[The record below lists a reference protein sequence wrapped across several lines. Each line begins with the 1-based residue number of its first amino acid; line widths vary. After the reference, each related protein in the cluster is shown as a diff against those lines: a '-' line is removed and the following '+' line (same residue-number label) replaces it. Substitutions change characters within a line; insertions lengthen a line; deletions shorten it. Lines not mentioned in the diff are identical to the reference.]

1 MNEQETNKVWRGL
14 LDAERFV
21 RYYGRLAEKF
31 SRWNRIALS
40 VIAVLTSGAAVLML
54 AELPAWADG
63 WAPPSLAILAAA
75 LAFWLSYADYSRR
88 AGIAA
93 GIAVQCME
101 LAQEWEEL
109 WLDADAPAPDVSARA
124 KELSGRM
131 IRVTSL
137 ALQQHGFEDRNSTS
151 AARMRLTSICRLR
164 LPTDHST
171 RGQAAPAERIH
182 ERQGYRQGYPP
193 RESPPPPPPPRPGP
207 SPQPRPSQR

>member
-1 MNEQETNKVWRGL
+1 MNQQETNKVWRGL

-40 VIAVLTSGAAVLML
+40 VIAILTSGAAVAML
-54 AELPAWADG
+54 AELPGWTDS
-63 WAPPSLAILAAA
+63 WAPPLLAVFAAA

-93 GIAVQCME
+93 GIAAQCME
-101 LAQEWEEL
+101 LVQEWEEL
-109 WLDADAPAPDVSARA
+109 WLDANASDVSARA
-124 KELSGRM
+124 NELAGKM
-131 IRVTSL
+131 IRVTSP
-137 ALQQHGFEDRNSTS
+137 ALQQQGFDDRY
-151 AARMRLTSICRLR
+151 
-164 LPTDHST
+164 
-171 RGQAAPAERIH
+171 PAI
-182 ERQGYRQGYPP
+182 GYPP